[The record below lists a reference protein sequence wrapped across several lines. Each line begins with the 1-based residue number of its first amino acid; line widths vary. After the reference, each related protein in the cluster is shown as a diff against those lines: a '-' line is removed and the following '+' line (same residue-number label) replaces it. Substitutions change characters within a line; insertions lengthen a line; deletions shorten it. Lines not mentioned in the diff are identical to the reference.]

1 MEVPQPSAPFR
12 ARAQASSDHDF
23 LFRLPFYWEVKTLFL
38 LYLSLPQTQ
47 GSTYIYQTYLHPFL
61 AKNEASLDA
70 GIVALQSN
78 ALAFI
83 QSKLTDLFNY
93 IARSAGAAGQQ
104 NAAGAPAGSAPN
116 PAAWQSTAASLWNTY
131 GASVINSLG
140 PAAAAAPGT
149 PNATTPSQRS
159 YPTTPNNARKSSA
172 SSTPN
177 EYFGSSTAVPNPAFP
192 TPQHFH

>member
-1 MEVPQPSAPFR
+1 
-12 ARAQASSDHDF
+12 
-23 LFRLPFYWEVKTLFL
+23 LPFYWEVKTLFL
-38 LYLSLPQTQ
+38 LYLSLPQTQVRFLKRFASSLFRQPLHFQ

-70 GIVALQSN
+70 AIVAMQSN

-83 QSKLTDLFNY
+83 QAKLTDLFNY

-104 NAAGAPAGSAPN
+104 NAAGAPPGSAPN

-131 GASVINSLG
+131 GASVINSLNPG
-140 PAAAAAPGT
+140 AAAAAAPGT
-149 PNATTPSQRS
+149 PNATTPNQRS

-172 SSTPN
+172 SSTPSK
-177 EYFGSSTAVPNPAFP
+177 EYFGSSTAVPNPPFP
-192 TPQHFH
+192 TPQHYQQ